1 MFYSEDKKQY
11 SILNRRSFMLYLLKL
26 SLFSIVGWRL
36 YNIQIKDSDKY
47 KTLSKN
53 NQIDIEILYPIR
65 GKILD
70 IKNKV
75 LVSNKKVYDVY
86 VIPEKTSNINET
98 LNQISKIIK
107 IDFIKKRKIIKLSN
121 LVKKFEKIKIF
132 ENISWDDLERIEANK
147 MNIEGIFISQDYMRV
162 YNYGNIFSHL
172 LGYINKPNENEL
184 SLPFIANMP
193 NLDIGKEGLE
203 KKFNPILVGKAGQR
217 EIEVNSLGRVIRE
230 ISRIDSVKGNVLQ
243 LTLDL
248 RLQEY
253 SLNLL
258 NSHRAGSIVVMNIQ
272 NGHILCMAST
282 PSYNPNKIIQKP
294 NTEYWDSIL
303 QNKLSPLT
311 FRSVQGLYAP
321 GSTFKM
327 IVAIAALYYGVIDT
341 ETKHFCNG
349 KISLGDRLYHCWK
362 NNGHGSMTV
371 ERAIKES
378 CDVFFYEISKK
389 IGIDKIAKVAKDFGL
404 GKIYDIPLSNQ
415 KIGIVPSKKW
425 KKENLGES
433 WYPGETLI
441 SAIGQGFVLANPL
454 QLANMTSIIASNGK
468 IIEPKIIN
476 DEKHNDYKNIEKYKS
491 AIKIIKKS
499 MFKVVNDQ
507 KGTAFKSKSDEIKFS
522 GKTGTSQVRRI
533 TVAER
538 ESEDF
543 RKKEVEWNKRDH
555 ALFVGYMP
563 YDNPKYAISVVIEH
577 GGSGASTAAPI
588 AKQVFQF
595 INNTDI

>member
-11 SILNRRSFMLYLLKL
+11 LALNRRSFLLYFLKL
-26 SLFSIVGWRL
+26 SLFSVVGWRL
-36 YNIQIKDSDKY
+36 YNIQIKDSEKY

-53 NQIDIEILYPIR
+53 NQIDIEILYPLR
-65 GKILD
+65 GEILD
-70 IKNKV
+70 IQNNV

-98 LNQISKIIK
+98 LKQISKIIK
-107 IDFIKKRKIIKLSN
+107 IDFAKRRKIIELTKK
-121 LVKKFEKIKIF
+121 VKKFEKIKIF
-132 ENISWDDLERIEANK
+132 ENIEWHQLEKIETNK
-147 MNIEGIFISQDYMRV
+147 LNIEGIFISQDYMRV
-162 YNYGNIFSHL
+162 YKYGKIFSHI
-172 LGYINKPNENEL
+172 LGYINKPNEKEL
-184 SLPFIANMP
+184 SLPFITNMP

-203 KKFNPILVGKAGQR
+203 RVFNPILVGKAGQR
-217 EIEVNSLGRVIRE
+217 EVEVNSLGRIIRE
-230 ISRIDSVKGNVLQ
+230 ISRKDSIKGNDLK

-258 NSHRAGSIVVMNIQ
+258 NSYRAGSIVVMNIE
-272 NGHILCMAST
+272 NGHLLCMAST
-282 PSYNPNKIIQKP
+282 PSYDPNKIIKKP
-294 NTEYWDSIL
+294 NQEYWNSIL

-327 IVAIAALYYGVIDT
+327 IVAIAGLYYGVIDT
-341 ETKHFCNG
+341 KTKHFCNG

-371 ERAIKES
+371 EQAIQES

-389 IGIDKIAKVAKDFGL
+389 IGIDKIASVARDFGL
-404 GKIYDIPLSNQ
+404 GKTYDIPLVNQ
-415 KIGIVPSKKW
+415 KNGIVPSKNW
-425 KKENLGES
+425 KKEKLGES

-476 DEKHNDYKNIEKYKS
+476 DGKYSNFKKIEKYQE

-499 MFKVVNDQ
+499 MFKVVNEQ
-507 KGTAFKSKSDEIKFS
+507 KGTAFKSRSKKIKFS

-543 RKKEVEWNKRDH
+543 RKKEIEWNKRDH

-563 YDNPKYAISVVIEH
+563 YDNPKYSISVVIEH

-595 INNTDI
+595 INKINI

>member
-11 SILNRRSFMLYLLKL
+11 SILNRRSFILYLLKL

-230 ISRIDSVKGNVLQ
+230 ISRIDSVKGNDLQ

>member
-11 SILNRRSFMLYLLKL
+11 LALNRRSFLLYFLKL
-26 SLFSIVGWRL
+26 SLFSVVGWRL
-36 YNIQIKDSDKY
+36 YNIQIKDSEKY

-53 NQIDIEILYPIR
+53 NQIDIEILYPLR
-65 GKILD
+65 GEILD
-70 IKNKV
+70 IQNNV

-98 LNQISKIIK
+98 LKQISKIIK
-107 IDFIKKRKIIKLSN
+107 IDFDKRKKIIELTKK
-121 LVKKFEKIKIF
+121 VKKFEKIKIF
-132 ENISWDDLERIEANK
+132 ENIEWHQLEKIETNK
-147 MNIEGIFISQDYMRV
+147 LNIEGIFISQDYMRI
-162 YNYGNIFSHL
+162 YKHGKIFSHI
-172 LGYINKPNENEL
+172 LGYINKPNEKEL
-184 SLPFIANMP
+184 SLPFITNMP

-203 KKFNPILVGKAGQR
+203 RVFNPILVGKAGQR
-217 EIEVNSLGRVIRE
+217 EVEVNSLGRIIRE
-230 ISRIDSVKGNVLQ
+230 ISRKDSIKGNDLQ

-258 NSHRAGSIVVMNIQ
+258 NSYRAGSIVVMNIE
-272 NGHILCMAST
+272 NGHLLCMAST
-282 PSYNPNKIIQKP
+282 PSYDPNKIIKKP
-294 NTEYWDSIL
+294 NQEYWNSIL

-327 IVAIAALYYGVIDT
+327 IVAIAGLYYGVIDT
-341 ETKHFCNG
+341 KTKHFCNG

-371 ERAIKES
+371 ERAIQES

-389 IGIDKIAKVAKDFGL
+389 IGIDKIASVARDFGL
-404 GKIYDIPLSNQ
+404 GKTYDIPLLNQ
-415 KIGIVPSKKW
+415 KNGIVPSKNW
-425 KKENLGES
+425 KKEKLGES

-476 DEKHNDYKNIEKYKS
+476 DGKYSNFKKIEKYQE

-499 MFKVVNDQ
+499 MFKVVNEQ
-507 KGTAFKSKSDEIKFS
+507 KGTAFKSRSNKIKFS

-543 RKKEVEWNKRDH
+543 RKKEIEWNKRDH

-563 YDNPKYAISVVIEH
+563 YDNPKYSISVVIEH

-595 INNTDI
+595 INKINI